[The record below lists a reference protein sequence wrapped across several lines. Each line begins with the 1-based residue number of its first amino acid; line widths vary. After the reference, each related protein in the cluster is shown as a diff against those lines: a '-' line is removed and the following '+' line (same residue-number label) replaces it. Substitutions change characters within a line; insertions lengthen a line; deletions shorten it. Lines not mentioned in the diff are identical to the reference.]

1 MKSIAL
7 SLLLAALQ
15 PPSPEDNARAIAELL
30 QKKHRNTGSVAAIL
44 NAPAPQATPAPQP
57 PPAPTRLATRTPAPP
72 AGAGSVCLDA
82 AIEDNP
88 HYTLITL
95 KFSGDPVLESR
106 PWKASRRL
114 NLTVKGA
121 LLPAYNQVFASQ
133 GKLIS
138 DVALEQLP
146 DQEVRLAMKVVAGTE
161 VTVYK
166 RRTPGQ
172 NAVEYAVLFEIPAD
186 PVHGGHGPLQWPVH
200 GRLSSKYGWRL
211 HPILHEHRHH
221 SGIDIAVPEGTPIKA
236 AQGGKVVHA
245 GNRGGAG
252 LCVIIEHGNGRR
264 SSYGHCSKLKVKL
277 GDVVKQNQVVAL
289 AGSTGMSTGSHV
301 HFSVTENGK
310 QVDPM
315 KLLGAHPGHKHE
327 DEHKAAKKK
336 AKKAKK
342 QETR

>member
-1 MKSIAL
+1 MKYTAL
-7 SLLLAALQ
+7 ALVLAALQ
-15 PPSPEDNARAIAELL
+15 PHNPEDNARAIAELL
-30 QKKHRNTGSVAAIL
+30 RQKNLNQGSVAAIL
-44 NAPAPQATPAPQP
+44 NGPAQPPTPAPAP
-57 PPAPTRLATRTPAPP
+57 PPAPTRLATRTPAPAP
-72 AGAGSVCLDA
+72 GAGSVCLDA

-88 HYTLITL
+88 QYTLITL
-95 KFSGDPVLESR
+95 KFSGDPQLESR

-114 NLTVKGA
+114 NLTVLGA
-121 LLPAYNQVFASQ
+121 LLPAYNQAFVSQ

-138 DVALEQLP
+138 EVALEQLP
-146 DQEVRLAMKVVAGTE
+146 DQEVRLGMKVAAGTE

-172 NAVEYAVLFEIPAD
+172 NAVEYAVLFEIPPD
-186 PVHGGHGPLQWPVH
+186 PVHGHGPLQWPVH

-236 AQGGKVVHA
+236 AQGGKVVYA
-245 GNRGGAG
+245 ASKGGAG

-264 SSYGHCSKLKVKL
+264 SSYGHCSKLKVKAGEL
-277 GDVVKQNQVVAL
+277 VKQNQVVAL
-289 AGSTGMSTGSHV
+289 AGSTGMSTGPHV

-315 KLLGAHPGHKHE
+315 KLLGAHPGHKH
-327 DEHKAAKKK
+327 DHKHKPKKK
-336 AKKAKK
+336 K
-342 QETR
+342 TR